1 MEIRTEPLEA
11 FTILHLQGEFDA
23 MDGPLFLREID
34 ELRKAGVTRVAINLS
49 KIKFITSSALGTI
62 LRACKTLT
70 AEQGR
75 LVVSRPSM
83 FCREIM
89 GKVGLERAV
98 SIYASDEEA
107 GRALVA

>member
-23 MDGPLFLREID
+23 VDGPLLEREID
-34 ELRKAGVTRVAINLS
+34 GLRKAGVKRVVLNLS
-49 KIKFITSSALGTI
+49 RVKFISSSALGAI
-62 LRACKTLT
+62 LRACKVLS
-70 AEQGR
+70 ADQGR
-75 LVVSRPSM
+75 LVVSRPST

-89 GKVGLERAV
+89 GKIGMERAV
-98 SIYASDEEA
+98 SIYTSDEEA

>member
-1 MEIRTEPLEA
+1 MEIKTEPLEA

-23 MDGPLFLREID
+23 VDGPLLLREID
-34 ELRKAGVTRVAINLS
+34 ELRKTGVTRVALNLS
-49 KIKFITSSALGTI
+49 RVNFITSSALGAI
-62 LRACKTLT
+62 LRACRALT
-70 AEQGR
+70 ADQGR
-75 LVVSRPSM
+75 LVVSRPST

-89 GKVGLERAV
+89 GKVGLDRAV